1 MREYFHSFNLPE
13 KMSEACEGVLNIVR
27 EDLQK
32 RAVLMRADDSVVEGV
47 DGVFH
52 TTSPVLVPTFRGDH
66 DKRSPGITGNNCL
79 FLRHGG
85 FLRYFA
91 YI

>member
-1 MREYFHSFNLPE
+1 
-13 KMSEACEGVLNIVR
+13 MSEACEGVSEHLERRFAEEGIF
-27 EDLQK
+27 DAL
-32 RAVLMRADDSVVEGV
+32 VEGV

-52 TTSPVLVPTFRGDH
+52 TTSPVLVPTFRGDC
-66 DKRSPGITGNNCL
+66 DKRSPGITGNDCL
-79 FLRHGG
+79 FLRSGG